1 MQKLDQTIA
10 IAAPEFIVFRYHT
23 AGPSIRI
30 FAALLDHLII
40 AFILICALF
49 LFALSAACLPG
60 QNAAGVIQ
68 FLLFLV
74 FFIVYW
80 LYFFL
85 FEWLNRGRT
94 PGKMAFQIRVSSAD
108 GTALDV
114 SQLLIRN
121 LVRIADVLPVWPLFW
136 LFFIPSGVIGL
147 ISMFA
152 SAPAFQRLGDLAGR
166 TLVIRDQPESGR
178 EIQLQADAAAAE
190 LASDLQLRY
199 LPAADFVRALNE
211 YMVRRPLLHPERRAE
226 ITAPLQP
233 FVRDFCQFPPGR
245 SMDEVLAALHHTLFQ
260 LDTEKRGAA

>member
-10 IAAPEFIVFRYHT
+10 VAAPEFIVFRYHT

-30 FAALLDHLII
+30 FAAMVDHLII
-40 AFILICALF
+40 AFVLICALF
-49 LFALSAACLPG
+49 LFALSMACLPG

-74 FFIVYW
+74 FFVVYW

-108 GTALDV
+108 GTALSV

-121 LVRIADVLPVWPLFW
+121 LVRIADVLPVYPLFW

-147 ISMFA
+147 LSMFA
-152 SAPAFQRLGDLAGR
+152 SAPAFQRLGDLAAR
-166 TLVIRDQPESGR
+166 TIVIRDQSESGR
-178 EIQLQADAAAAE
+178 EISLQTDPATAS
-190 LASDLQLRY
+190 LALELQLRF
-199 LPAADFVRALNE
+199 LPGADFVRALNE
-211 YMVRRPLLHPERRAE
+211 YMLRRPLLHPARRSE
-226 ITAPLQP
+226 ITDPLLP
-233 FVRDFCQFPPGR
+233 FVHEFCHVPAGPT
-245 SMDEVLAALHHTLFQ
+245 MDEVLAALHCLLFQ
-260 LDTEKRGAA
+260 LDTQKGKAA